1 MLSCVASMCVCTG
14 VIALGVCGV
23 LAGVRWCLC
32 ARAPQVIPPGWVIML
47 PTPQSKNNGAVLILG
62 TTLKPQFPLEV
73 LQWQGARDVCTTRSL
88 WACGPI

>member
-1 MLSCVASMCVCTG
+1 
-14 VIALGVCGV
+14 
-23 LAGVRWCLC
+23 
-32 ARAPQVIPPGWVIML
+32 ML